1 TLRICQDDCRI
12 TYLEFEYVKGG
23 RSETRHHGV
32 KGETLSEL
40 DPCIWIFLQH
50 NLLVCCSLIDFPNE
64 YIQSVEATNDKPKL
78 FRNTVITSIKLE
90 TSKGRT
96 SIFGYE
102 VGKKFMLVKTGY
114 SLVGFHGKEGEAID
128 ALGAYFENVLTSP
141 TPTASIPGIV
151 DTWDDGDYDCVK
163 KIQIGLYDEG
173 VSFLKFEYIK
183 GNELVSGDGHG
194 KMTSLGAKEF
204 VLEDGEYLT
213 AVEVSYIAMAGTR
226 YPKVASLRFKTNKRE
241 SALFG
246 MDADGSWTASD
257 RFSGCGWVWM
267 DSREDIQ
274 LMGTRNFTRCESAL
288 HSEVEALRWAMENML
303 QHSPCQSFG
312 TDCKELIAMINEPQE
327 WPRFAT
333 ELEKIETLQICF
345 PDFKITHVPRVRSQL
360 PDFV

>member
-1 TLRICQDDCRI
+1 M
-12 TYLEFEYVKGG
+12 YLDFFATQ
-23 RSETRHHGV
+23 SSC
-32 KGETLSEL
+32 L
-40 DPCIWIFLQH
+40 LQF
-50 NLLVCCSLIDFPNE
+50 VIDFPNE

-213 AVEVSYIAMAGTR
+213 AVEVSYIAMAGTP

-246 MDADGSWTASD
+246 MDAGEKVLLGAKNHKIT
-257 RFSGCGWVWM
+257 
-267 DSREDIQ
+267 DSFD
-274 LMGTRNFTRCESAL
+274 C
-288 HSEVEALRWAMENML
+288 
-303 QHSPCQSFG
+303 CQSLKNR
-312 TDCKELIAMINEPQE
+312 TSTVKA
-327 WPRFAT
+327 R
-333 ELEKIETLQICF
+333 
-345 PDFKITHVPRVRSQL
+345 
-360 PDFV
+360 DFVFGQLIIAYFWVFH

>member
-1 TLRICQDDCRI
+1 FFATQSSCL
-12 TYLEFEYVKGG
+12 
-23 RSETRHHGV
+23 
-32 KGETLSEL
+32 
-40 DPCIWIFLQH
+40 LQF
-50 NLLVCCSLIDFPNE
+50 VIDFQNE
-64 YIQSVEATNDKPKL
+64 YIQSVEATYDKPKL

-128 ALGAYFENVLTSP
+128 ALGAYFENVPTP

-151 DTWDDGDYDCVK
+151 DTWDDGDYDGVK

-204 VLEDGEYLT
+204 VLEDGEYLM
-213 AVEVSYIAMAGTR
+213 AVEASYIAMAGTP

-246 MDADGSWTASD
+246 MDAG
-257 RFSGCGWVWM
+257 
-267 DSREDIQ
+267 
-274 LMGTRNFTRCESAL
+274 
-288 HSEVEALRWAMENML
+288 
-303 QHSPCQSFG
+303 
-312 TDCKELIAMINEPQE
+312 
-327 WPRFAT
+327 
-333 ELEKIETLQICF
+333 EKVLLGAKNH
-345 PDFKITHVPRVRSQL
+345 KITGFKGRSA
-360 PDFV
+360 DFIYFLKISSMRISIG